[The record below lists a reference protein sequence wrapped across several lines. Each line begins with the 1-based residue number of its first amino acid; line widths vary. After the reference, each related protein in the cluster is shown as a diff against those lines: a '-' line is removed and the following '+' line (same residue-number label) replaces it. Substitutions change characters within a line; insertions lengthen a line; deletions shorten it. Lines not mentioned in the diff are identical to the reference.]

1 VDLKLLKK
9 MKLLKIKTR
18 IKAFKKVS
26 TKLIEE
32 EKKSQKDIRRT
43 TTIQAEI
50 VKLAEEIEDVKFA
63 LNF

>member
-1 VDLKLLKK
+1 

-50 VKLAEEIEDVKFA
+50 VKLTEEIEDVKFA